1 MKKFRELS
9 DPESCLNR
17 ARDNEIIFV
26 LLARDAAAPAAIR
39 AWAGERM
46 RLGKNRLSDPQIL
59 EALSCADAMEAHY
72 RKDTL
77 PPVVAKQKMLCWVC
91 WVCASHEG
99 FEPSGRPTI
108 WGECEACGRQAEVQR
123 FKVTSTVNSES
134 PDSEKEKGG
143 AE

>member
-1 MKKFRELS
+1 MKKSRELN
-9 DPESCLNR
+9 DPGSCLNR

-72 RKDTL
+72 
-77 PPVVAKQKMLCWVC
+77 LCWI
-91 WVCASHEG
+91 CASHEG
-99 FEPSGRPTI
+99 FEPSDRQTT
-108 WGECEACGRQAEVQR
+108 WAQCEGCGRQAALQWY
-123 FKVTSTVNSES
+123 KVTSTVNSES

-143 AE
+143 AK